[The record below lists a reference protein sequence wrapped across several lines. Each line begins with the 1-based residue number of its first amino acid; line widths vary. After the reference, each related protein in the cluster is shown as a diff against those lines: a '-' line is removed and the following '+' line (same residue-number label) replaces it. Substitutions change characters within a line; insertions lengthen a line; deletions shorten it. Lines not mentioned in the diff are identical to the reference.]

1 MSRRADPQRLRR
13 AFSQNL
19 RAARAARGWTQEKLA
34 EHSGLSLVF
43 INRVENG
50 VQAISIDSLQ
60 QVSDALGVSVSDL
73 VVESS
78 GDSS

>member
-60 QVSDALGVSVSDL
+60 LVSDALGLAAGALLAESDA
-73 VVESS
+73 
-78 GDSS
+78 DSP